1 MVDGKDTLINPRI
14 DVLLIKVLRFMCFI
28 IGQAGWKIEWVNNV
42 IDLLLFI
49 SIRSYF
55 ANPSSFLALFLLI
68 LYPKSFLTFS
78 LDLVFRLI
86 ISFICET
93 LSLIDISYSS
103 LLILIKTDCI
113 CSSTRYTQFV
123 SFSTELRGQG
133 DLFDV
138 LSMFRNVG

>member
-1 MVDGKDTLINPRI
+1 MVDGKDTLINPRV
-14 DVLLIKVLRFMCFI
+14 DVLLEMVLRFMRFI

-49 SIRSYF
+49 SIRSHF
-55 ANPSSFLALFLLI
+55 ASSSSFLTLLFLI

-86 ISFICET
+86 VSFVCET
-93 LSLIDISYSS
+93 LSLIDISYST

-113 CSSTRYTQFV
+113 CSLKTNTQFV
-123 SFSTELRGQG
+123 SFFTELLGQG

-138 LSMFRNVG
+138 LSMFRING